1 MYFGSK
7 GTQNKWGLEDRVS
20 KEDGRVVS
28 KRKRNTTNRRLGCRV
43 QYALSHLL
51 VNSQDRNGPRHFV
64 GRWMIKGHEGHPEFA
79 DPFDIPF
86 FRDQTAAYRQLKS
99 SALTYRVVGQKFS

>member
-7 GTQNKWGLEDRVS
+7 GTQNKWGLENRVL

-28 KRKRNTTNRRLGCRV
+28 KRKRNITNRRLRCRV

-51 VNSQDRNGPRHFV
+51 VNPQDRNSSRHFV
-64 GRWMIKGHEGHPEFA
+64 GRWMIKGHKGHPEFA

-86 FRDQTAAYRQLKS
+86 FRDQTTAYRQLKS